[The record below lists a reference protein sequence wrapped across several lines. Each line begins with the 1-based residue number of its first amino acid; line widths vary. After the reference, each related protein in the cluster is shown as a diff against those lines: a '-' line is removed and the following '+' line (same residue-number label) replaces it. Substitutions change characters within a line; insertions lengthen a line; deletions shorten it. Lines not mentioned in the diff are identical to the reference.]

1 MENDLQNEQ
10 MINRCTTMMYCID
23 AQINKLEKPIDNPI
37 VTVFNMISV
46 NQLRG
51 LYWELEVELKQRQ
64 EGTTQWF
71 TPSFKS
77 MYLHIN

>member
-10 MINRCTTMMYCID
+10 MINRCTTMMYCIE
-23 AQINKLEKPIDNPI
+23 AQIKKLQKSVDPPI

-46 NQLRG
+46 NQLRV

-64 EGTTQWF
+64 EGKVNWF
-71 TPSFKS
+71 TPSFGK
-77 MYLHIN
+77 MYLHSN